1 MRVNEISDYPAFPWI
16 KLGEV
21 CSGYFSC
28 NVLEYNYTRWN
39 YIPSEMIAIASGWK
53 LEIKKKKE
61 KGEKCEKACKLL
73 GMETQ
78 DTRLY
83 LKVI

>member
-1 MRVNEISDYPAFPWI
+1 
-16 KLGEV
+16 
-21 CSGYFSC
+21 
-28 NVLEYNYTRWN
+28 
-39 YIPSEMIAIASGWK
+39 MIAIASGWK

-61 KGEKCEKACKLL
+61 KGEKCEKACKLF